1 MSCGNESKDYL
12 RIYYED
18 SLKCLDVLEEKYP
31 FRGRESVALLYF
43 KSEEEYVSFLTNL
56 SVYVSPTVSDLV
68 EDFCNN
74 GNFSSLARAK
84 EIISSRKNKIKEAID
99 KNFIDSFN
107 NNGICKPIDDI
118 GAFYR
123 FLVCSKHLNWWEIS
137 RLIGI
142 AIHFNS
148 EYAKKNATHN
158 IKNIEVIN
166 KLAKFYNE
174 DGSVV
179 LNDSNAWQLIS
190 NLWSDIGYYGDCE
203 EFVQLMN
210 LLLGDEFLGTE
221 PVIFSETLGE
231 GVATPK
237 EKQCNGNLFLSAS
250 WLLITGLENAIDDYY
265 RKNHSDEKSTLDK
278 AFDQWLR
285 YMRKNGDGT
294 VDSNT
299 KIIVLEQV
307 FYMALKEILKK
318 KEVPVPE
325 VYYENVSIYGSKGG
339 IMGAALCVLD
349 DKEHETMTNFILST
363 ASNEDIEEV
372 LSSSEYKDF
381 VALMKKLVV
390 QRIKKKKSIYAATF
404 DEALN
409 QQETCSSKAGKY
421 SYVGLFQAEEQK
433 FINELNAI
441 YNERTGEVIGLPENS
456 IYEFLK
462 RLMLMPISIYD
473 DRKKK
478 KIKTELMAG
487 FSSILGKESVLW
499 ALDEKS
505 RNIYLVAKKISDA
518 FDGGKFSVVQGTDE
532 NLEISIADDKSVVV
546 SLDECAVISEYV
558 TRLDDAYSNA
568 SMRDDFNWEDWEEL
582 LDDVTASIDELTKL
596 LQSKGIDFNLVSVL
610 VRSKN
615 Q

>member
-1 MSCGNESKDYL
+1 MNFQKLYLRLMSCGNVSKDYL

-68 EDFCNN
+68 ADFCKN
-74 GNFSSLARAK
+74 GHFSSLARAK

-107 NNGICKPIDDI
+107 NNGICEPIDDI

-190 NLWSDIGYYGDCE
+190 NLWSDIGYNSDCE

-210 LLLGDEFLGTE
+210 LLLGEEFLGTD

-231 GVATPK
+231 GVANPK
-237 EKQCNGNLFLSAS
+237 EKQCEGNLFLSAS

-265 RKNHSDEKSTLDK
+265 RKIQEKLDE
-278 AFDQWLR
+278 
-285 YMRKNGDGT
+285 
-294 VDSNT
+294 
-299 KIIVLEQV
+299 
-307 FYMALKEILKK
+307 LKK
-318 KEVPVPE
+318 
-325 VYYENVSIYGSKGG
+325 S
-339 IMGAALCVLD
+339 
-349 DKEHETMTNFILST
+349 
-363 ASNEDIEEV
+363 
-372 LSSSEYKDF
+372 
-381 VALMKKLVV
+381 
-390 QRIKKKKSIYAATF
+390 
-404 DEALN
+404 
-409 QQETCSSKAGKY
+409 
-421 SYVGLFQAEEQK
+421 
-433 FINELNAI
+433 
-441 YNERTGEVIGLPENS
+441 
-456 IYEFLK
+456 
-462 RLMLMPISIYD
+462 
-473 DRKKK
+473 
-478 KIKTELMAG
+478 
-487 FSSILGKESVLW
+487 
-499 ALDEKS
+499 
-505 RNIYLVAKKISDA
+505 
-518 FDGGKFSVVQGTDE
+518 
-532 NLEISIADDKSVVV
+532 
-546 SLDECAVISEYV
+546 
-558 TRLDDAYSNA
+558 
-568 SMRDDFNWEDWEEL
+568 
-582 LDDVTASIDELTKL
+582 
-596 LQSKGIDFNLVSVL
+596 
-610 VRSKN
+610 
-615 Q
+615 

>member
-1 MSCGNESKDYL
+1 MSCGNVSKDYL

-18 SLKCLDVLEEKYP
+18 SLKCLDVLEETYP

-43 KSEEEYVSFLTNL
+43 KSVEEYVSFLTNL

-99 KNFIDSFN
+99 KKFIDSFN

-118 GAFYR
+118 GVFYR

-148 EYAKKNATHN
+148 EYFKQNATHN

-190 NLWSDIGYYGDCE
+190 NLWSDIGCNGDCE

-285 YMRKNGDGT
+285 YMRKNGDVI

-307 FYMALKEILKK
+307 YHMRLEEILKMSG
-318 KEVPVPE
+318 VPVSE
-325 VYYENVSIYGSKGG
+325 TYFERVLAYGERGG
-339 IMGAALCVLD
+339 IMGDALCVLD
-349 DKEHETMTNFILST
+349 DKEQETMTNFILFI
-363 ASNEDIEEV
+363 AYNKDIDEV
-372 LSSSEYKDF
+372 LSSGEYKDF
-381 VALMKKLVV
+381 VALMKKLVGS
-390 QRIKKKKSIYAATF
+390 RIQEKKRIYVATF
-404 DEALN
+404 AEALEQSATN
-409 QQETCSSKAGKY
+409 LPRY
-421 SYVGLFQAEEQK
+421 SYGGLFPAEEQR

-505 RNIYLVAKKISDA
+505 RSIYLVAKNIKDA
-518 FDGGKFSVVQGTDE
+518 LDNEKFSVVQDSDE
-532 NLEISIADDKSVVV
+532 NLEISFADDRRIVV
-546 SLDECAVISEYV
+546 SLDECAVISECV

-568 SMRDDFNWEDWEEL
+568 SMIDGFNEEDWDFLFNDVTTHIEEL
-582 LDDVTASIDELTKL
+582 KELLK
-596 LQSKGIDFNLVSVL
+596 SKGIDFNLFAPKV
-610 VRSKN
+610 KEKK
-615 Q
+615 